1 MAQYAKVLVA
11 KPAFNSQD
19 PCDRRIELTP
29 IKYPLASTCAMCRGL
44 NGTSLT
50 VWGI

>member
-29 IKYPLASTCAMCRGL
+29 IKYPLASTHVPC
-44 NGTSLT
+44 
-50 VWGI
+50 VVV